1 MTKLLAMSPDT
12 SVCPDISCP
21 LAFDLLTY
29 GSYILLEN
37 ALDLACVWAYFII
50 FTFNL

>member
-21 LAFDLLTY
+21 LAFELLTY

-37 ALDLACVWAYFII
+37 AEVIRFWFLP
-50 FTFNL
+50 